1 MRFAAIREKAAPN
14 SPERMLL
21 PASLRI
27 MYHTAKAS
35 SAGAYPDCSSLP
47 GAAKINMIGFAM
59 TGSFCTHQKALGILE
74 KLTADTEVLPVVS
87 ECVYT
92 TDTRFGTAADLLK
105 QLQALC
111 GREPVHTIRD
121 AEPLG
126 PKIAL
131 DVLLICPCTGNTL
144 AKIAAGITDTP
155 VTMAAKAHLR
165 CDRPLVLALC
175 SNDALAANL
184 KNIGTLME
192 KKSVFFVPMRQD
204 DPVKKPHSLV
214 ADFTRVF
221 DTLKLAAEGKQLRP
235 VFLP

>member
-1 MRFAAIREKAAPN
+1 
-14 SPERMLL
+14 
-21 PASLRI
+21 
-27 MYHTAKAS
+27 
-35 SAGAYPDCSSLP
+35 
-47 GAAKINMIGFAM
+47 M
-59 TGSFCTHQKALGILE
+59 TGSFCTHRKALDIL
-74 KLTADTEVLPVVS
+74 KKMADRTEVLPIVS
-87 ECVYT
+87 ECVYA
-92 TDTRFGTAADLLK
+92 TDTRFGTADELLT
-105 QLQALC
+105 QLRTLC
-111 GREPVHTIRD
+111 GREPIHTIPD

-131 DVLLICPCTGNTL
+131 DALVICPCTGNTL
-144 AKIAAGITDTP
+144 AKIAAGITDTS

-192 KKSVFFVPMRQD
+192 KKCVFFVPMRQD

-214 ADFTRVF
+214 ADFSMLS
-221 DTLKLAAEGKQLRP
+221 DTLRLAAEGKQLHP